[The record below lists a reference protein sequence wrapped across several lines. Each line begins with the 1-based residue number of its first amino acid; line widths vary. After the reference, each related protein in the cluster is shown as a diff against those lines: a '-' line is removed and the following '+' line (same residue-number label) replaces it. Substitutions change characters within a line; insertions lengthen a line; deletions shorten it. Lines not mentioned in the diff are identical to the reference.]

1 MNEIFLNYVYKLLLD
16 FLTAVLIPAIVGAVF
31 MLIKNEL
38 AKHKI
43 FQSQLV
49 RDAAV
54 QAVRHVEQLYRTG
67 KLKGIEMSS
76 QQKFEEALD
85 IAENLLAAQ
94 GIKVELHVLGSHIE
108 AAVFSE
114 INNQLTPFLS
124 EILSAPES
132 APEAPSKEADNGR

>member
-1 MNEIFLNYVYKLLLD
+1 MNEIFLNFLYKLLLD
-16 FLTAVLIPAIVGAVF
+16 FLTAVLIPAIVGVVF

-43 FQSQLV
+43 FQNQLV

-76 QQKFEEALD
+76 QRKFDEALD
-85 IAENLLAAQ
+85 IAENLLATQ
-94 GIKVELHVLGSHIE
+94 GIKVELHVLGSFIE
-108 AAVFSE
+108 SSVFSE
-114 INNQLTPFLS
+114 INNQLTPFLN
-124 EILSAPES
+124 EILSVPET
-132 APEAPSKEADNGR
+132 PAPSKESDNDR